1 MSGFD
6 VLILLVGG
14 FFAGVVN
21 SMAGGG
27 SLLTV
32 PLLSL
37 AGVEGT
43 TANGT
48 NRIAVLI
55 QNMTGAYGYAKHNE
69 GNRRKT
75 LEVVIPAVIGG
86 LVGSLIASRI
96 PDDTFERIFG
106 FLMLPLLVLTIW
118 KPSTTS
124 GEKSWPFWLSAA
136 VFFAVG
142 LYGGAVQAGVGLFL
156 LLVLSRAGFDLVTA
170 NAMKTVVILC
180 ITLVAVPVFV
190 YNGQVRWLQ
199 AVVLSVGMGAGG
211 YAGARLAIEG
221 GEKLIRPVL
230 IVVVLAL
237 ASRML
242 GFWS

>member
-1 MSGFD
+1 
-6 VLILLVGG
+6 
-14 FFAGVVN
+14 
-21 SMAGGG
+21 MAGGG

-55 QNMTGAYGYAKHNE
+55 QNMAGAYGYAKHNRE
-69 GNRRKT
+69 NRRET
-75 LEVVIPAVIGG
+75 VRVVIPAVFGG

-96 PDDTFERIFG
+96 PDALFERIFG
-106 FLMLPLLVLTIW
+106 FLMLPLLALTVW
-118 KPSTTS
+118 KPKTKQAESV
-124 GEKSWPFWLSAA
+124 WPLWVSSA
-136 VFFAVG
+136 VFFGVG

-170 NAMKTVVILC
+170 NAMKTIVILC

-190 YNGQVRWLQ
+190 YNDQIRWLP
-199 AVVLSVGMGAGG
+199 ALVLSIGMGVGG
-211 YAGARLAIEG
+211 YAGARFAIEG
-221 GEKLIRPVL
+221 GEKVIRPVL
-230 IVVVLAL
+230 VVVVLAL

-242 GFWS
+242 GLWDLVASV